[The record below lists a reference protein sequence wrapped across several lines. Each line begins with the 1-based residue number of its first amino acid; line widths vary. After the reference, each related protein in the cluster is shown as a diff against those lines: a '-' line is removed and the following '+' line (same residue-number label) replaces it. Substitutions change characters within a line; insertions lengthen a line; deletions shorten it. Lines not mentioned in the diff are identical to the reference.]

1 MATSKFVSGIVENVG
16 STQITITEDKL
27 RNKLLKHVPRLRKS
41 REWIGALL
49 TTGSLAATIYT
60 CTFTTKLGLSAELWE
75 AIFIVLMAVG
85 LIIFCYNVIN
95 AINNRS
101 DEERIISDI
110 MNVDGNKVVKQ
121 HTVYGLKIEHG
132 RICAFKE
139 IKAPSDKD
147 DKSEKK

>member
-1 MATSKFVSGIVENVG
+1 MATSKFVSRIVENVG

-27 RNKLLKHVPRLRKS
+27 RNILLKHVPRLRKS

-49 TTGSLAATIYT
+49 TTGSLAATIYA
-60 CTFTTKLGLSAELWE
+60 CTFTDKLGLSAAQWE
-75 AIFIVLMAVG
+75 AIFVVLMVIG
-85 LIIFCYNVIN
+85 LIVFCYNVFN
-95 AINNRS
+95 AVNNRS

-110 MNVDGNKVVKQ
+110 MNVDGSKVIKQ

-139 IKAPSDKD
+139 IKASSDKD
-147 DKSEKK
+147 EKSEVK